1 MFSIERMH
9 YFRASTVRDP
19 TMITTDISGYLKYIY
34 LCMYKLKTHLISSR
48 GK

>member
-34 LCMYKLKTHLISSR
+34 FFACINSKLI
-48 GK
+48 